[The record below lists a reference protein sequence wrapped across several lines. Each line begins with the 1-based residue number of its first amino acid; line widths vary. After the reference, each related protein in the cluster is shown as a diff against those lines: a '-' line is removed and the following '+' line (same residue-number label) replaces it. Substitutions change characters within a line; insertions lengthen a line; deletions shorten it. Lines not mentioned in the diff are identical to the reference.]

1 MTKRKRGR
9 LLTAAGRMANVETE
23 ATGGVKRSRGGE
35 LIYVD
40 QQQHQAAIK
49 RRHALQVSRLKNPP
63 LESERDDLNEWTT
76 AIHRL
81 VSATSVKPSSNL
93 LNHLDSLSNA
103 AKTDESDSAV
113 LDWNNIIL
121 PVLNYFMTIIAKDC
135 SIDPGTAAAID
146 NNGEYNVPKDDTTPA
161 AALQL
166 YYFSLESIIAYHQ
179 VNHDGTDPPK
189 EDDQSTV
196 SSLMS
201 VGFSDAAVPNAAKN
215 DLAPW
220 PLSGIKEPGIND
232 CLMGKSEGPIET
244 IFYFCCTRILTD
256 NYFRRSRRWYKQ
268 ASW

>member
-35 LIYVD
+35 LIGD
-40 QQQHQAAIK
+40 QQQPK
-49 RRHALQVSRLKNPP
+49 RRHALQISRIKNPP

-76 AIHRL
+76 AIYRL
-81 VSATSVKPSSNL
+81 VSDTSNVQPSSNL

-103 AKTDESDSAV
+103 AKSDGSDSGAAGR
-113 LDWNNIIL
+113 LEWNNIIL

-215 DLAPW
+215 DRAPW
-220 PLSGIKEPGIND
+220 PLNGIKEPGIND
-232 CLMGKSEGPIET
+232 CLMGKSKCPIET